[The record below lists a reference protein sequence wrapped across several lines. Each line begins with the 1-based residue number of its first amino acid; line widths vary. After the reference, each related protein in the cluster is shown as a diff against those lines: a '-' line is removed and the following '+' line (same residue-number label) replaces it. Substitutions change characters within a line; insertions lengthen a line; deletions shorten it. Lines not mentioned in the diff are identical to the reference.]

1 MPCGTKLP
9 RCGARP
15 PRRPPAWRRSPRSGS
30 WVRLW
35 ATRMRLCEVRPPRRW
50 GRWGKLGCSRR
61 CRPWNDLPK
70 KTVPCRV
77 EAAGQDPRL
86 ELLARSLRQAG
97 RQQATRAF
105 LALGLLQGF
114 ASTSL
119 AVENLGSRD
128 PAQLANA
135 LESLE
140 SLRPRALV
148 GPLIG
153 LWDSAGRISAAGETS
168 SDSLPESLRM
178 LLAGGD
184 PWLRARAALA
194 AGGPDGPPRV
204 G

>member
-1 MPCGTKLP
+1 
-9 RCGARP
+9 
-15 PRRPPAWRRSPRSGS
+15 
-30 WVRLW
+30 
-35 ATRMRLCEVRPPRRW
+35 MRLCDGRPPLQAPERPAQED
-50 GRWGKLGCSRR
+50 GALQALSRLSLLEGEVQVQQYAQR
-61 CRPWNDLPK
+61 KAEQAARYDELLW
-70 KTVPCRV
+70 RV